1 VRAAV
6 LAATIEELAAAGYAN
21 LSLESIAR
29 RAGVHKT
36 TLYRRWGTRES
47 LILDVLRQS
56 ASEVVPVPDTGS
68 LRGDLLQ
75 LARAAVANAS
85 SQTIEPII
93 RTAIS
98 ELPRNRALA
107 EASRRFWDER
117 MALDGVVVTR
127 AIARGEV
134 PPDTD
139 PRQVIEAILGPLH
152 LHLLITGTPAN
163 SAAVDAAVD
172 LVLTAVTMKPAAT

>member
-1 VRAAV
+1 
-6 LAATIEELAAAGYAN
+6 
-21 LSLESIAR
+21 
-29 RAGVHKT
+29 
-36 TLYRRWGTRES
+36 
-47 LILDVLRQS
+47 
-56 ASEVVPVPDTGS
+56 
-68 LRGDLLQ
+68 
-75 LARAAVANAS
+75 
-85 SQTIEPII
+85 
-93 RTAIS
+93 
-98 ELPRNRALA
+98 
-107 EASRRFWDER
+107 